1 MSEPEAWLRGPVE
14 GVPVQLQPVAHAL
27 VQAMD
32 EVERAAA
39 LLSPEELRAR
49 PGGASPVGFHL
60 RHLAG
65 SIDRLLTYARGEPL
79 SEAQFAFLAAEET
92 EASGAGAVE
101 LLAAVREAVGR
112 ALEQLRATP
121 EETLDEPREVGRALL
136 PSSVR
141 GLLYHVGEHTARHA
155 GQVVTTARVVR
166 GRPGG

>member
-1 MSEPEAWLRGPVE
+1 MSDPEAWLRGPVE

-27 VQAMD
+27 VQALD
-32 EVERAAA
+32 EVECAAA
-39 LLSPEELRAR
+39 PLFPDELGAR
-49 PGGASPVGFHL
+49 PGGAASVGFHL

-65 SIDRLLTYARGEPL
+65 SIDRLLAYARGEPL
-79 SEAQFAFLAAEET
+79 SEAQFAFLAAEEV
-92 EASGAGAVE
+92 EAGAGAAE
-101 LLAAVREAVGR
+101 GLAAVRAAVGR
-112 ALEQLRATP
+112 ALDQLRATP
-121 EETLDEPREVGRALL
+121 EETLDEPREVGRARL

>member
-1 MSEPEAWLRGPVE
+1 MSDPEAWLRGPVE

-27 VQAMD
+27 VQALD

-39 LLSPEELRAR
+39 PLSPDELRVR
-49 PGGASPVGFHL
+49 PGGAASVGFHL

-65 SIDRLLTYARGEPL
+65 SIDRLLAYARWEAL
-79 SEAQFAFLAAEET
+79 SEAQFAFLAAEEV
-92 EASGAGAVE
+92 EAGAGAAE
-101 LLAAVREAVGR
+101 GLAAVRAAVER
-112 ALEQLRATP
+112 ALDQLRATP
-121 EETLDEPREVGRALL
+121 EETLDEPREVGRARL

-155 GQVVTTARVVR
+155 GQVVTTARVVQ